1 MNRFSK
7 EFHLKDQIKKINLPV
22 LAFIILMGAFL
33 YGISSVSSTTS
44 AKQLESLES
53 AVYKSIV
60 QCYAIEGMYPP
71 NLTYLKQHYG
81 LVYDENLYFIDYQPI
96 ASNLMPDVTIL
107 ARNTIE

>member
-7 EFHLKDQIKKINLPV
+7 KFSIKNQLKRINLPV
-22 LAFIILMGAFL
+22 LGFILLLIVFL
-33 YGISSVSSTTS
+33 YGVSSVSATTT
-44 AKQLESLES
+44 AKQLESLEN

-71 NLTYLKQHYG
+71 NLIYLEEHYG
-81 LVYDENLYFIDYQPI
+81 LVYDEKSYFIDYQPI

-107 ARNTIE
+107 ARSTTE

>member
-1 MNRFSK
+1 MNRFTKKFS
-7 EFHLKDQIKKINLPV
+7 LKDLIKRINLPL
-22 LAFIILMGAFL
+22 LAFILLLAAFL
-33 YGISSVSSTTS
+33 YGISSVSATTT

-71 NLTYLKQHYG
+71 SLDYLEAHYG
-81 LVYDENLYFIDYQPI
+81 LVYDPNRYFIDYQPI

-107 ARNTIE
+107 ARSTTE